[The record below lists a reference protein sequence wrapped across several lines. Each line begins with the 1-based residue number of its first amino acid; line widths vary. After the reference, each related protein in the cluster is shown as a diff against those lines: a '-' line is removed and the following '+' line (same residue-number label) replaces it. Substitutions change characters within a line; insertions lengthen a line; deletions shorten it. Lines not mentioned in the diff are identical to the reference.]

1 MSGTVVSVS
10 CLNTD
15 PVAQGGD
22 DDEAKTNVSVSQE
35 RQRTLE
41 KLRSLRQVRNAGSSV
56 ALSRVVASDF
66 LLLTPPP
73 PTALPRSGDL
83 EVQPTAPES
92 ASEPEEDR
100 AAAQHS
106 GSQRPD
112 RLHLG
117 PPRTLRSSS
126 CLGHL

>member
-1 MSGTVVSVS
+1 MSGTVLSAS

-41 KLRSLRQVRNAGSSV
+41 KLRSLRQVRNSGSSV
-56 ALSRVVASDF
+56 ALSRVVASD
-66 LLLTPPP
+66 LLLTPP

-83 EVQPTAPES
+83 EVQPTAPQS
-92 ASEPEEDR
+92 ASEPEENR

-117 PPRTLRSSS
+117 PPRTLCSSS
-126 CLGHL
+126 CVGHL